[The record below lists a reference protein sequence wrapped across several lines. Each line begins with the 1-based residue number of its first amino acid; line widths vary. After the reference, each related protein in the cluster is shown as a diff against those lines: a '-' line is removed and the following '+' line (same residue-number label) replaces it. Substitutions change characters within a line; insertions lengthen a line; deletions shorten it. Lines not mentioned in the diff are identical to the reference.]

1 MTFRLSV
8 KGRRPGFSII
18 EMMGTVIILAI
29 MTAGVTL
36 SVHKIGA
43 TYDRYSDVVVLH
55 DMVALQQGV
64 DIYRRIYG
72 GYPENIDTLMQSGVL
87 IGDPNVSKGSFLI
100 AQDKKTGIP
109 EAVFK
114 NNEGELRRLRDFLEE
129 M

>member
-1 MTFRLSV
+1 MTLKSALRT
-8 KGRRPGFSII
+8 RRPGFSMI

-36 SVHKIGA
+36 SVHKMGA

-64 DIYRRIYG
+64 DIYRRLYG
-72 GYPENIDTLMQSGVL
+72 GYPENIGTLMQSGVL

-100 AQDKKTGIP
+100 AQDKNTGVP

-114 NNEGELRRLRDFLEE
+114 DNEGELRRLRDFLEGI
-129 M
+129 